1 MFDLPTGI
9 QLQVSL
15 FFFDDDIELFPA
27 AARILWFFSDS
38 FRD

>member
-9 QLQVSL
+9 QLQVS

-27 AARILWFFSDS
+27 AARILWFFNDS
-38 FRD
+38 FCD